1 MEAFDQKLYQ
11 ILKKSKYVDLAA
23 LDEAYQSAKELERSL
38 SDMLLFKGLI
48 SEEALGKL
56 IAENLQVPYISL
68 KNRLIPDQILDFVPE
83 KLARHYRMI
92 PFEKTDKGL
101 SLAME
106 DPANFEAQE
115 VVKRR
120 LNLPVVVYYTNKAG
134 LLQALSQ
141 YKRNIKQKFETIIAE
156 NVKRA
161 GRVKDGEGLSQVA
174 QDLPVVKILD
184 ALLEY
189 AAAENA
195 SDMHLET
202 LSDSFLV
209 RLRIDGILY
218 DILSLPKEIQPAVVA
233 RIKVLANLK
242 IDEHRIPQDGRF
254 KFQIDESLIAL
265 RVSIIPA
272 FYGENVVLRLLPES
286 ARPYSLE
293 ELGISGHNLKI
304 TQENI
309 ARPHGMVLVTGP
321 TGCGKTTTLYSI
333 LSILNAVEVK
343 ICTVEDPIEYG
354 IHRVNQIQV
363 NPKTGLTFAAG
374 LRALLRHDPDIIMV
388 GEIRDEET
396 ASIGIHSALTGHL
409 VLSTLHTNDAP
420 STIPRLLDMG
430 AEGYLLASTL
440 NVAIAQRLVRRIC
453 PSCLVETKPHIQ
465 VLNQLKKILARD
477 VSKQKFY
484 QGKGCHKCSQHGY
497 KGRVGIFEIME
508 VNNQIRSLILQKAS
522 VGIIQKVAQQAGMKT
537 MLEDGLDKVAAGITS
552 VEEVLAAVRE

>member
-120 LNLPVVVYYTNKAG
+120 LNLPVVVYYTSKAG

-161 GRVKDGEGLSQVA
+161 GRVKDGEGLSQVS

-202 LSDSFLV
+202 LSDSFLA

-293 ELGISGHNLKI
+293 ELGISAHNLKI

-309 ARPHGMVLVTGP
+309 ARPHGMILVTGP

-484 QGKGCHKCSQHGY
+484 QGKGCHRCSQHGY